1 MPLSEDPCREPAASR
16 FIIFLLLRNKPAGHF
31 VSLQIMYINYK
42 IMKTSSFR
50 RFLPA
55 AVAFIALMS
64 VSSCNRGV
72 GCPSNFSLQEV
83 VTTVVD
89 WTLAAIF

>member
-1 MPLSEDPCREPAASR
+1 
-16 FIIFLLLRNKPAGHF
+16 
-31 VSLQIMYINYK
+31 MYINNK

-50 RFLPA
+50 RFLPV
-55 AVAFIALMS
+55 AVALVALLS